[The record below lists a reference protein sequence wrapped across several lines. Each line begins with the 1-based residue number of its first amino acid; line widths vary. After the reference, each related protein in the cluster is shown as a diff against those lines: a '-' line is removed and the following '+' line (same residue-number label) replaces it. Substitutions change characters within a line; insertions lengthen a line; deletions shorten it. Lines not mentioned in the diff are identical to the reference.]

1 MKKQLFK
8 KAVEVLAGGSLLLGA
23 AFAQSDPFV
32 DVLVLYIDE
41 AQQTSA
47 GRDIDARIGAYIE
60 YSNQAFENSNVDM
73 RLRLVGAERVDLDYT
88 YVTSENLG
96 ALRSNSAVAGLRQ
109 EYGADLVTLLNLR
122 QPMSGGYICGIGY
135 VPWGDASTGRLAS
148 NAGSAAFS
156 LVGVDCG
163 LSTFAHELGHNM
175 SLGHSYVQNSGGGVW
190 EWARGHGVQGLF
202 STVMA
207 YPQSFGTRNQIQIF
221 SNPDVVGCSGQ
232 PCGVDHNQPQGADA
246 SRNLNN
252 LAQQI
257 ADFMPHVTDVD
268 EPDPELEPCNKPEVE
283 GNLITNGEFDSLQ
296 GWQAL
301 FNASRLTQANQ
312 QTDCVDNVL
321 RITDRTQVYGDGYQD
336 LGGKLEVG
344 KEYRF
349 TASLGVAG
357 SERDTVSIALRIE
370 EGDGIRYQYLDP
382 VSVTAAELTAY
393 SANFNLDATT
403 APDSVGLILYGPQV
417 GVDIIADE
425 VALVEVV
432 GSAPEPD
439 NQTVLNES
447 FEREASGWS
456 SFGGSQTAFSS
467 RAYEGDYSLRN
478 YSRQYSYSGPMREVT
493 GLFEAET
500 TYAISANVYVEN
512 ASGSS
517 ANASVWIYYVDD
529 QGAHWERVVSTTV
542 TANNWQSIEGEF
554 AIMPEGDIRQMRL
567 LVGGPNAGS
576 ELYLDELRVVRP

>member
-1 MKKQLFK
+1 MKKQMFK
-8 KAVEVLAGGSLLLGA
+8 KVAGALAAGSLLLGA
-23 AFAQSDPFV
+23 ALAQAAPLV

-47 GRDIDARIGAYIE
+47 GRDIEARIGAYIS
-60 YSNQAFENSNVDM
+60 YNNQAFENSNVDM
-73 RLRLVGAERVDLDYT
+73 RLRLVGAEKVDLDYT

-96 ALRSNSAVAGLRQ
+96 ALRSNSTVAALRQ

-135 VPWGDASTGRLAS
+135 IPWGDASNGRLAS

-207 YPQSFGTRNQIQIF
+207 YPQSYGTRNQIQIF
-221 SNPDVVGCSGQ
+221 STPDVVDCSGQ
-232 PCGVDHNQPQGADA
+232 PCGVDRSQPQGADA
-246 SRNLNN
+246 SRSLNN

-257 ADFMPHVTDVD
+257 ADFMPHVTDID
-268 EPDPELEPCNKPEVE
+268 GPDPDLEPCSKPEVE
-283 GNLITNGEFDSLQ
+283 GNLVTNGEFDTLL

-301 FNASRLTQANQ
+301 FNVSRLTQADQ
-312 QTDCVDNVL
+312 QTDCVDKLL
-321 RITDRTQVYGDGYQD
+321 RITDRTQVYSDGYHD
-336 LGGKLEVG
+336 LGRKLEVNN
-344 KEYRF
+344 EYRF

-357 SERDTVSIALRIE
+357 AERDTVRIALRIE
-370 EGDGIRYQYLDP
+370 EGGGIRYQYLDP
-382 VSVTAAELTAY
+382 VSVTSAELTAY
-393 SANFNLDATT
+393 SASFLLDATT
-403 APDSVGLILYGPQV
+403 VPDSVGLILYGPQP

-425 VALVEVV
+425 VALVDVSNSE
-432 GSAPEPD
+432 PEPD

-456 SFGGSQTAFSS
+456 SFGASQTAFSS
-467 RAYEGDYSLRN
+467 RASEGDYSLRN

-493 GLFEAET
+493 GLFDAET
-500 TYAISANVYVEN
+500 TYTMTADIYVED
-512 ASGSS
+512 ASASS

-529 QGAHWERVVSTTV
+529 QGSHWQSVLSTMVST
-542 TANNWQSIEGEF
+542 NSWQGIEGEF
-554 AIMPEGDIRQMRL
+554 TIMPEGDIRQMRFL
-567 LVGGPNAGS
+567 IGGPSAGS